1 MFQEK
6 YHQVERMLRACTG
19 EEDVLLSIGGDHAD
33 IASTVA
39 FKLAKVEKRAPQKI
53 AADIAERLSA
63 DPGLGDIRVEA
74 AGPYIER
81 SIRRLKRKT

>member
-19 EEDVLLSIGGDHAD
+19 EEDVLLTIGGDHAD

-39 FKLAKVEKRAPQKI
+39 FKLAKKERRAPQKI

-63 DPGLGDIRVEA
+63 DPDLGDIRVGA
-74 AGPYIER
+74 VGPYVNFR
-81 SIRRLKRKT
+81 FGPSL